1 MDGLGSGLMVVW
13 VRLWRGHGRAVSLR
27 RFGWSIGVV
36 MLIFGATVGVILT
49 AMWVSVIQHPDPGN
63 LTRNMAVVT
72 VGWVVWMLVGVAL
85 FRRCR

>member
-1 MDGLGSGLMVVW
+1 M
-13 VRLWRGHGRAVSLR
+13 SLR

-36 MLIFGATVGVILT
+36 MLILGTTVGVIVA

-63 LTRNMAVVT
+63 LTKSMAFAT
-72 VGWVVWMLVGVAL
+72 AGWVAWMLVGVVL